1 MSARV
6 QLTTAEVEFDDLGAG
21 TPILLLHGFPATR
34 YLWSQVTPVLVGQGY
49 RAIAPDLVGYGSS
62 SPKPDVRL
70 DMASQARWMWE
81 LLDRLG
87 IDRAFIVAH
96 DVGSAA
102 AQLMVTESPARVRG
116 LVILDGV
123 HETQWAMD
131 AIESIRAWDDAD
143 AARLSPVLA
152 RRLGKSQHLRTMLAA
167 YAGEGGGA
175 RLIRAARALD
185 PTQTAS
191 IGGRLRASRVRSL
204 VLWGRDDRYLD
215 IDSVARPLA
224 ELLGAPLVILPGGHF
239 TPSDCPQEVS
249 GAICEFVR
257 TAVAV
262 EASSSSQ
269 AAER

>member
-1 MSARV
+1 MCARV
-6 QLTTAEVEFDDLGAG
+6 QLTGAEVEFEDLGEG

-34 YLWSQVTPVLVGQGY
+34 YLWSQVTPALVGQGY

-62 SPKPDVRL
+62 SAKPGVRI

-87 IDRAFIVAH
+87 IERAFIVAH

-123 HETQWAMD
+123 YERQWAMG
-131 AIESIRAWDDAD
+131 AIESIRAWDEAD

-152 RRLGKSQHLRTMLAA
+152 RRLGKSEHLRTMLAA

-175 RLIRAARALD
+175 RLIRAARDLD
-185 PTQTAS
+185 PAQTAS
-191 IGGRLRASRVRSL
+191 IGERLQASRVRSL

-224 ELLGAPLVILPGGHF
+224 ELLSAPLVVLPGGHF
-239 TPSDCPQEVS
+239 TPSDCPQEV
-249 GAICEFVR
+249 GAAICDFVKNG
-257 TAVAV
+257 AAIG
-262 EASSSSQ
+262 AS
-269 AAER
+269 

>member
-1 MSARV
+1 MPVRV
-6 QLTTAEVEFDDLGAG
+6 QLTDAEVELEDPGAG
-21 TPILLLHGFPATR
+21 IPVLLLHGFPATR
-34 YLWSQVTPVLVGQGY
+34 YLWSRVTPVLVGQGY

-62 SPKPDVRL
+62 STQPGLRI

-87 IDRAFIVAH
+87 IDRTFIVAH

-102 AQLMVTESPARVRG
+102 AQIMVCEWPARVRG

-123 HETQWAMD
+123 HEAQWAMD
-131 AIESIRAWDDAD
+131 AIESIRAWDDAE

-152 RRLGKSQHLRTMLAA
+152 RRLGKSEHLRTMLAA

-175 RLIRAARALD
+175 RLIRAARDLD

-191 IGGRLRASRVRSL
+191 IGERLQASRVRSL

-215 IDSVARPLA
+215 MDSVARPLA
-224 ELLGAPLVILPGGHF
+224 ELLSAPLVILPGGHF
-239 TPSDCPQEVS
+239 TPSDCPQEV
-249 GAICEFVR
+249 GAAICDFLR
-257 TAVAV
+257 TAVAT
-262 EASSSSQ
+262 EASSFN
-269 AAER
+269 